1 MRPWPLAQ
9 LVKRKVGIEILDIDE
24 LGDLNVQE
32 KNREKI
38 YDCEGDGHGDAVC
51 GGGYVCSYF
60 VLCVCALCVVLCCIV
75 YV

>member
-1 MRPWPLAQ
+1 M
-9 LVKRKVGIEILDIDE
+9 GIEILDIDE

-38 YDCEGDGHGDAVC
+38 CEGGDGDGDGDAVC

-60 VLCVCALCVVLCCIV
+60 VLCVCALYIVLCCVV
-75 YV
+75 YVYV